1 MNKQWYKQDL
11 CKVSFNSCAL
21 SIFWPKIIIYC
32 PSCWKGDTVAFAAGN
47 ATRSIGPFL
56 RQVNHTIVRT
66 CGLTA
71 ARHNK
76 YTIHLHQR
84 GGIGAA
90 TAGWVPNHLKHLHWP
105 HCQYR
110 YRQKWFLV
118 HPGNKHM
125 GCNRVVK
132 VKVKSILDRL
142 HSEHVLQLECRRRSN
157 LPHSSMLSFSAFLN
171 IKINIF
177 CFIDRVC
184 VDLALALR
192 PRPRVFHHLT

>member
-1 MNKQWYKQDL
+1 MCWSVLVQLLLAKKKQKNQDTQMNKQWYKQDL

-90 TAGWVPNHLKHLHWP
+90 TAGLGAEPFEASPLTTLPVSISSKMVPCSSWKQTHGLQQGCKS
-105 HCQYR
+105 QS
-110 YRQKWFLV
+110 QKYS
-118 HPGNKHM
+118 
-125 GCNRVVK
+125 R
-132 VKVKSILDRL
+132 SI
-142 HSEHVLQLECRRRSN
+142 
-157 LPHSSMLSFSAFLN
+157 
-171 IKINIF
+171 
-177 CFIDRVC
+177 
-184 VDLALALR
+184 AL
-192 PRPRVFHHLT
+192 

>member
-76 YTIHLHQR
+76 YIIHLHQR

-90 TAGWVPNHLKHLHWP
+90 TAGLGAEPFEASPLTTLPVSISSKMVPCSSWKQTHGLQQGCKS
-105 HCQYR
+105 QS
-110 YRQKWFLV
+110 QKYS
-118 HPGNKHM
+118 
-125 GCNRVVK
+125 R
-132 VKVKSILDRL
+132 SIALWTCPSVGMPKKKQSPAL
-142 HSEHVLQLECRRRSN
+142 EHVE
-157 LPHSSMLSFSAFLN
+157 FLC
-171 IKINIF
+171 ISQHQDQHI
-177 CFIDRVC
+177 
-184 VDLALALR
+184 LLYW
-192 PRPRVFHHLT
+192 